1 MSNIILQPSGNKDAR
16 EHFINTIELPVKLS
30 EIEKFLSQ
38 NEKDVLSQ
46 IYPENQCRIWGV
58 TSGGNNITKW
68 ERIKKG
74 DVTLFSKDGAIYA
87 SAVTTYKTHNK
98 KLAEFLWDYNS
109 NGETWENI
117 YFLDE
122 VRKHNIPY
130 LDFNN
135 AVGYKENYIIQ
146 GFGVLDEIKSEKVF
160 EKFGLES
167 STYIESI
174 DENTYSEI
182 ALTITKTEQEFTSK
196 RRLEQGYLRKKLFK
210 SRTSSICSC
219 CGKEY
224 PISMLWCSHIKKRSK
239 CNDNEKRDYNVVIPM
254 CRFGCDELFEKG
266 YISVNSDGK
275 IIQLK
280 KSNNSNVL
288 NYINNLN
295 KLDCIGFN
303 KLNSKYFEW
312 HRSFHS

>member
-146 GFGVLDEIKSEKVF
+146 GFGVLDEIKSV
-160 EKFGLES
+160 
-167 STYIESI
+167 
-174 DENTYSEI
+174 
-182 ALTITKTEQEFTSK
+182 
-196 RRLEQGYLRKKLFK
+196 
-210 SRTSSICSC
+210 SRFS
-219 CGKEY
+219 
-224 PISMLWCSHIKKRSK
+224 L
-239 CNDNEKRDYNVVIPM
+239 
-254 CRFGCDELFEKG
+254 
-266 YISVNSDGK
+266 
-275 IIQLK
+275 
-280 KSNNSNVL
+280 SNNDSA
-288 NYINNLN
+288 
-295 KLDCIGFN
+295 
-303 KLNSKYFEW
+303 
-312 HRSFHS
+312 